1 MLSNPRC
8 KNQNVRFLESRMSF
22 VGGEAMSGWGS
33 GVGHLE
39 TSVHSRVPAFV
50 KTHGFASLAHMIYI
64 CQYDIYVIYVPFFH
78 IDTISGIPETN

>member
-22 VGGEAMSGWGS
+22 VGGN
-33 GVGHLE
+33 VGLGIGRW
-39 TSVHSRVPAFV
+39 TPGNLRPQSRSSVCENTRLCLIG
-50 KTHGFASLAHMIYI
+50 TYN
-64 CQYDIYVIYVPFFH
+64 IYVIYVPLFH